1 MSEST
6 AATVLGKAGSREHGD
21 LEKVF
26 RRIDSNGD
34 GKISASEMDKL
45 LRSVGSTNVS
55 PDEVRQMMEEMDSNR
70 DGFIDMKEF
79 ADFIKGGD
87 SEKHLMD
94 AFKTY
99 DLDGNGRISSKEL
112 HKVMKSMGIK
122 CSFSDCLKMIKSVDA
137 DGDGCVDF
145 KEFKKM
151 MNK

>member
-6 AATVLGKAGSREHGD
+6 AAMVLGKASTDDHGD

-34 GKISASEMDKL
+34 GKISPSEMDDL
-45 LRSVGSTNVS
+45 LRSVGSNAS
-55 PDEVRQMMEEMDSNR
+55 SDEIEQLMKEIDSNR

-79 ADFIKGGD
+79 AEFIKDGD
-87 SEKHLMD
+87 DEKQLMD

-122 CSFSDCLKMIKSVDA
+122 CSFSECLKMIKSVDA